1 MRTFSFFH
9 RPYRNLAIVFGIA
22 GILCIVG
29 SLASSI
35 TEVISISTSA
45 FASKVGMAL
54 GLVAVFFFIL
64 STSESQEIADKIIS
78 NGEEGEGLILTPPD
92 YYDSDN
98 TEDLWVRLHLAV
110 YATGGDTVLFESN
123 VKQSMTNEGKNY
135 FKPGMRLPV
144 RFSRKEKIAL
154 VAQPPALPGFFRF

>member
-1 MRTFSFFH
+1 
-9 RPYRNLAIVFGIA
+9 
-22 GILCIVG
+22 
-29 SLASSI
+29 
-35 TEVISISTSA
+35 
-45 FASKVGMAL
+45 MAL

-78 NGEEGEGLILTPPD
+78 NGEEGEGVILTPPD

-110 YATGGDTVLFESN
+110 YAAGGDTVLFESN

-154 VAQPPALPGFFRF
+154 VRRAPALPSFYRF